1 MRAGELLSGRS
12 ANAGAGGN
20 VHGHECA
27 CARRVRKKSTSSF
40 MGNPLNPIT
49 WLALRARS
57 DAAAAYKL
65 IADRTHSCGMRFHGG
80 GLTVRS
86 RVDDGEF
93 RERLWGGSGEA
104 EESKGLILAANQS
117 RNRTDALSLVYAF

>member
-1 MRAGELLSGRS
+1 
-12 ANAGAGGN
+12 
-20 VHGHECA
+20 
-27 CARRVRKKSTSSF
+27 
-40 MGNPLNPIT
+40 MGNPLNPMT
-49 WLALRARS
+49 WLALPARS

-65 IADRTHSCGMRFHGG
+65 ISDRTHSCGMRFHGG
-80 GLTVRS
+80 GLTAVRS

-117 RNRTDALSLVYAF
+117 RNRTDALSLGLSMPPGLGSKA